1 MENDACSMKFKA
13 LFLVVFFLL
22 SSCGLAAMVFSSPSW
37 DESRSVHPPG
47 APVNPT
53 PANNAKGLVGDT
65 ARLLWAQQAIY
76 RGDHKEIDQN
86 WVKVSTEGPVYSD
99 QAQANIYNGAV
110 AGTSLDI
117 PLQMGKTYYWA
128 VKSHDEDGW
137 GPYSDWKF
145 YTNSY
150 PVGEILTVRPNPARQ
165 GVEVEFKGKGEDP
178 VDGDSIVQYEWKS
191 SIDHIISEEKNFKIS
206 DLDTG
211 SHEISFRVKD
221 SKGLW
226 SPETED
232 STITLKVME
241 NSDPTE
247 PGQIMPKETHSL
259 TPDITWYPSTD
270 EEDDDITY
278 YLTIGTTYHG
288 SDIASV
294 STTQAFYYL
303 NNQPLKYSTQ
313 YTGGKSENVYFL
325 EIYADDGFSGK
336 SRTVEHRFTVVNY
349 QAQEPVLSMTPDE
362 PTISQNLELEIT
374 EKSKDPDG
382 DNVKETIE
390 WYLDDKIKKEFTGKY
405 VIPKS
410 KLEAGQRWE
419 ARVTPNDGI
428 VDGMVGIYEVEILN
442 SPPEV
447 IISHPKEG
455 LVIDTATELLLDAGN
470 TSDVD
475 KKDEAKLTFFWKSD
489 RDGDLQTGE
498 KVYYKGGLNL
508 GDHTIT
514 VTASDGIN
522 TVKKRVTIFVEEVK
536 FPKIDAWIMPIGD
549 GKLYIGE
556 QVEITV
562 MVKNWGTGV
571 ATNVQ
576 VVLYNNRI
584 KPNEDEMQNAEKL
597 WEWKISELGVNTEK
611 ALSYIWTVD
620 SIANL
625 RLQVNGEDL
634 HSRPFDTVTGAVGGN
649 GTPPQRLS
657 PIVRPT
663 ETSGDGVDTW
673 VWVAIAVL
681 VVIFIGG
688 IGVFIFYKM
697 SSYEGEEFE
706 EETMGYGTPQ
716 QQYGGYTDPYA
727 QQLQQQLAVLQNL
740 VSTYMP
746 QYSSYAYGPGA
757 YPALPPSSVGGGS
770 MPMAQRALPPGPQP
784 FQTYTPPPFYN
795 PFQTQVSQAP
805 LALPP
810 APSDANAGGRVSPSE
825 PEPSGFPPY
834 AAYSPYSMPTAPTP
848 GTFQPAQPEYAF
860 GPETG
865 KAGYGFPYPPTPY
878 SVGGAPPVMP
888 PSPFAAP
895 SPPGYYGEEAPGNA
909 GELVPAGQGPDHGDT
924 LDDIFTR
931 NVDDVVA
938 DRLTVLDKYESDES
952 LQVIKPGSPKPVII
966 TPKETVLCH
975 ICRAPINVTSKEL
988 PFVTVCDSCGATV
1001 EVS

>member
-1 MENDACSMKFKA
+1 MSNDACSMKFKA
-13 LFLVVFFLL
+13 LFMVVFLFL
-22 SSCGLAAMVFSSPSW
+22 SSYGLAALVFSSPSPN
-37 DESRSVHPPG
+37 ESRSVHPPG

-65 ARLLWAQQAIY
+65 VSLLWAQQAIY
-76 RGDHKEIDQN
+76 RGDHKEIDQS

-117 PLQMGKTYYWA
+117 PLVMGKTYYWA

-191 SIDHIISEEKNFKIS
+191 SIDHVISEEKNFKIS
-206 DLDTG
+206 DLSTG
-211 SHEISFRVKD
+211 SHEIIFRVKD

-232 STITLKVME
+232 STITLKVTE

-247 PGQIMPKETHSL
+247 PGQIQPVETHSL
-259 TPDITWYPSTD
+259 TPDISWYPSSD

-278 YLTIGTTYHG
+278 HLTIGTTYHG

-294 STTQAFYYL
+294 STSQALYYL
-303 NNQPLKYSTQ
+303 NNQPLKYSAQ
-313 YTGGKSENVYFL
+313 YSNGKSENVYFL
-325 EIYADDGFSGK
+325 EIYADDGFSGR

-349 QAQEPVLSMTPDE
+349 QPLEPVLSITPSE
-362 PTISQNLELEIT
+362 PTITQNLELEIT

-390 WYLDDKIKKEFTGKY
+390 WYLDDKIKKEFSGKY

-428 VDGMVGIYEVEILN
+428 IDGVVGIYSVEIQN
-442 SPPEV
+442 TPPEV
-447 IISHPKEG
+447 TISHPREG
-455 LVIDTATELLLDAGN
+455 LVIDTATELLLDASN
-470 TSDVD
+470 TTDVD
-475 KKDEAKLTFFWKSD
+475 PKDGPKLSFFWKSD

-498 KVYYKGGLNL
+498 KVYHKAGLSL
-508 GDHTIT
+508 GEHTIT
-514 VTASDGIN
+514 VTASDGTN
-522 TVKKRVTIFVEEVK
+522 TVKKTVTIFVEEVK
-536 FPKIDAWIMPIGD
+536 FPKIDAWILPIGD
-549 GKLYIGE
+549 GKLYIE
-556 QVEITV
+556 EDVDITV
-562 MVKNWGTGV
+562 QVKNSGTGI
-571 ATNVQ
+571 ATNVE
-576 VVLYNNRI
+576 VILYNNKI
-584 KPNEDEMQNAEKL
+584 KPNEDEMQSSEIIKK
-597 WEWKISELGVNTEK
+597 WKISELGVNAEK
-611 ALSYIWTVD
+611 VLSYVWTVE
-620 SIANL
+620 SVANL
-625 RLQVNGEDL
+625 QLQVNGEDL

-649 GTPPQRLS
+649 GSQTQKLTPK
-657 PIVRPT
+657 VRQT
-663 ETSGDGVDTW
+663 DTGSGGIDTW
-673 VWVAIAVL
+673 VWVVIAVF
-681 VVIFIGG
+681 VVMFIGG
-688 IGVFIFYKM
+688 IGFFIFYKM
-697 SSYEGEEFE
+697 SSYDGDEFE
-706 EETMGYGTPQ
+706 EETMGYGAPAP
-716 QQYGGYTDPYA
+716 YGGYTDPYA
-727 QQLQQQLAVLQNL
+727 QQLQQQLAALQNIIT
-740 VSTYMP
+740 TYMP
-746 QYSSYAYGPGA
+746 QYSSYAYGQGA

-784 FQTYTPPPFYN
+784 YQTYTPPAFYN
-795 PFQTQVSQAP
+795 PFQTTVSQAP

-810 APSDANAGGRVSPSE
+810 APSDAAAAGRVSPSE
-825 PEPSGFPPY
+825 PEQPGFLPYPS
-834 AAYSPYSMPTAPTP
+834 YSPYSMPGAPTP
-848 GTFQPAQPEYAF
+848 GAFQPAQPDYAL

-865 KAGYGFPYPPTPY
+865 KAGYGFPYAPTPY
-878 SVGGAPPVMP
+878 SVGGAPPVAP

-895 SPPGYYGEEAPGNA
+895 SASGYYGEGGQENT
-909 GELVPAGQGPDHGDT
+909 GELEPAGVGPAYGGT
-924 LDDIFTR
+924 LDDIFKR
-931 NVDDVVA
+931 GLDDVVEDKLA
-938 DRLTVLDKYESDES
+938 VIEKYESDDS
-952 LQVIKPGSPKPVII
+952 IPVIKPESPKPVII

-975 ICRAPINVTSKEL
+975 ICRAPINVTSKER
-988 PFVTVCDSCGATV
+988 PFVTVCDSCGAAV